1 MCVRAC
7 VYQKTYVS
15 TGINIVEM
23 PFNEVTVLIYYCL
36 LYTSDAADEDSSV

>member
-23 PFNEVTVLIYYCL
+23 PFNEVTVLIYYACDL
-36 LYTSDAADEDSSV
+36 QFQTKIKKKK